1 MKTNYYSIAK
11 KVSQE
16 YQSHPGLIGILWIGS
31 SSFGIEDKF
40 ADIDIRL
47 LVGRPNK
54 QFPMK
59 QFTRNG
65 INIEVDEMSWDWLMK
80 NTAIDSEERWIREKS
95 VILYDQQKK
104 ISKEFAGLKSKM
116 KQLAKKQ
123 LWEQFKAI
131 FYSNDIESCLKR
143 NDLITSVLYFYN
155 SIENIVKFV
164 FIFNGEP
171 VPPFKWRWYFLKKN
185 HLLPEKTINFM
196 NDILNSNESSKNK
209 LNQLIDVEKQMQ
221 NLMIQKGYKKEQV
234 LEHWRF

>member
-16 YQSHPGLIGILWIGS
+16 FQSYPGLIGILWIGS

-47 LVGRPNK
+47 LVDRNNK

-59 QFTRNG
+59 QFASDG

-95 VILYDQQKK
+95 VILYDPQKK
-104 ISKEFAGLKSKM
+104 ITKEFAKLKIKI
-116 KQLAKKQ
+116 KQEAEKE

-131 FYSNDIESCLKR
+131 FYSNDIANCLKR
-143 NDLITSVLYFYN
+143 NDFITSTMYFYN
-155 SIENIVKFV
+155 SVENILK
-164 FIFNGEP
+164 FIFIYNEEP

-185 HLLPEKTINFM
+185 QVLPTKTINFIS
-196 NDILNSNESSKNK
+196 NILNTNESPKNRLK
-209 LNQLIDVEKQMQ
+209 QLIDVEKQIQ
-221 NLMIQKGYKKEQV
+221 NLMIKKGFKKEQV